1 MHRCTWNLEYHFTFG
16 LSFIIY
22 ILHAFVLCW
31 FVLILQMW
39 MNVLW
44 ALNVMNML
52 VARTLMALIYAP
64 AYLLTVEME
73 ETAQVTSHY
82 NLDNLYGQISFHK

>member
-1 MHRCTWNLEYHFTFG
+1 
-16 LSFIIY
+16 
-22 ILHAFVLCW
+22 
-31 FVLILQMW
+31 MW
-39 MNVLW
+39 TNVLW

-73 ETAQVTSHY
+73 ETAQVTQFHY
-82 NLDNLYGQISFHK
+82 KLDNLYGQIIFHW

>member
-1 MHRCTWNLEYHFTFG
+1 MPLF
-16 LSFIIY
+16 
-22 ILHAFVLCW
+22 LCW

-82 NLDNLYGQISFHK
+82 NLDNLYGQISFHR

>member
-1 MHRCTWNLEYHFTFG
+1 MPLF
-16 LSFIIY
+16 
-22 ILHAFVLCW
+22 LCW
-31 FVLILQMW
+31 FLLTLQMW

-44 ALNVMNML
+44 ALNVMNTL

-73 ETAQVTSHY
+73 ETAQVTSHDK
-82 NLDNLYGQISFHK
+82 LDNLYGQIAVS